1 MFCPPMRNWFSSRH
15 RGGRQSARESPGSQS
30 CRCGSCEKRI
40 TQCRMLPSLDV
51 EAIRLD
57 DAGHDIRQ
65 RFIARNG
72 PENFLARDRMGTR
85 PPARVDGDGIHNLS
99 VNSCFEPAKADVGG
113 LMVAAACGATRP
125 VNREGIH
132 GGTYFIVECFGE
144 GDGPALRFDESEITI
159 IRSNASHQS
168 ARKRGGERRYLFEQ
182 GLFQEFGHA
191 IRRNIGNNRVLPCC
205 QANLAVAINV
215 CQARKFVELIGV
227 DPAGGNA
234 KADSCESRLFLR
246 AYTEMV
252 GVLGAAHVP
261 ALERELVAQSRDEFS
276 AQAAQAPLLDQKSEA
291 ALGARLARAM
301 VAVNLD
307 QLDHHCRRLENF
319 YKHVQR

>member
-1 MFCPPMRNWFSSRH
+1 MWRTPEKRRRGFLESTCRGPADRTCASPTAPPLALVPLGSRNPSCCFLPCAIGFSSRH

-65 RFIARNG
+65 RCIARNG
-72 PENFLARDRMGTR
+72 PENFLASDRMGTR

-132 GGTYFIVECFGE
+132 GRTYFFLEGLGE

-168 ARKRGGERRYLFEQ
+168 ARKRGG
-182 GLFQEFGHA
+182 
-191 IRRNIGNNRVLPCC
+191 
-205 QANLAVAINV
+205 
-215 CQARKFVELIGV
+215 
-227 DPAGGNA
+227 
-234 KADSCESRLFLR
+234 ADR
-246 AYTEMV
+246 
-252 GVLGAAHVP
+252 
-261 ALERELVAQSRDEFS
+261 
-276 AQAAQAPLLDQKSEA
+276 
-291 ALGARLARAM
+291 
-301 VAVNLD
+301 
-307 QLDHHCRRLENF
+307 
-319 YKHVQR
+319 